1 MAFPMTPDQFVN
13 ALRAEGCRVVTVG
26 QYRTHN
32 RNHKG
37 PWGPVHGTML
47 HHTAGGEDGA
57 VSFCYNGTTALP
69 GPLCQGVI
77 TKDGTVHV
85 ISTGRSNH
93 AGGGDP
99 NVLAAVKDERYG
111 DSPPATHQHQGTA
124 GAIDGNQY
132 FYGFECV
139 NFGNG
144 RDPWPAVQIEAM
156 VRASAAIS
164 RFYQWT
170 EKSTIAHREWSDYK
184 PDPAGPGMPSMPVL
198 RERIKERLAH
208 PASWNPG
215 TTAPTDPQGP
225 DTMAIKPNRQSLIR
239 TEDTPLIPGTPE
251 TLYWTTEGQDDGQ
264 GHGEGGKTIANNV
277 TYSTVVNLA
286 LTGLA
291 AGERVEVFVL
301 EENDMGEPSA
311 SGVPAEVYGK
321 SGSGPIRV
329 SVPLMG
335 VATERMT
342 IRLINHGASVVT
354 LTEARA
360 FSHFWP
366 NA

>member
-1 MAFPMTPDQFVN
+1 MATPMTPDQLVN

-26 QYRTHN
+26 EWRTHN

-37 PWGPVHGTML
+37 AWGPINGSML
-47 HHTAGGEDGA
+47 HHT
-57 VSFCYNGTTALP
+57 VSRGDAASVQLCYNGYEGLP
-69 GPLCQGVI
+69 GPLCQVVI

-85 ISTGRSNH
+85 ISAGRANH

-99 NVLAAVKDERYG
+99 NVLQAVIDERYITR
-111 DSPPATHQHQGTA
+111 PPVPQRGNSN
-124 GAIDGNQY
+124 GVDGNSH
-132 FYGFECV
+132 FYGAECV
-139 NFGNG
+139 NMGDG
-144 RDPWPAVQIEAM
+144 VDPWPAAQVEAM
-156 VRASAAIS
+156 VRFGAAIS
-164 RFYQWT
+164 RNYGWS
-170 EKSTIAHREWSDYK
+170 EKSVIGHKEWSSDK
-184 PDPAGPGMPSMPVL
+184 NDPRGPGDTVAMPVL
-198 RERIKERLAH
+198 RERIKERLSH

-215 TTAPTDPQGP
+215 TTGPTTPQGP
-225 DTMAIKPNRQSLIR
+225 DMAIKPNRQALYR
-239 TEDTPLIPGTPE
+239 TEDTPLIPGTPL
-251 TLYWTTEGQDDGQ
+251 TVYWTTEGPDDGQ
-264 GHGEGGKTIANNV
+264 GHGEGGKTIASNV

-321 SGSGPIRV
+321 SGGGPVRV

-335 VATERMT
+335 VALERMT
-342 IRLINHGASVVT
+342 IRLINHGAAVVT